1 MKCGI
6 KLGPFPQDSSP
17 EVKLCFRQNW
27 QPRGTFTVNSEKT
40 VSRNY
45 QKLHLQES
53 LDNVPAGRLPR
64 HREVML
70 LWDLIDS
77 AKPGAEVEITGIYR
91 NNYDAQLRLPQSLPP
106 SSKPTT
112 SSKPRDQLDEFRLTK
127 ADEREIRAL
136 RAVPK
141 SWIRSCSVL
150 RPPSTDTPPKRP
162 RLRFPFRRSE
172 YDGAGKAQ
180 HMQGHQYP
188 APGRPGDGEE
198 SGPEL
203 HREHRAPRCLCY
215 RARRFRR
222 PPGPSTQEWTLE
234 GGALVLADRGVFL
247 IDEFDKMN
255 DQNQTSIHEIMEQQT
270 VSISKAVW
278 RYNGTVPFSQNHE
291 PTEPILPRFDI
302 LCVVR
307 DTVDP
312 AEDERIANFVVKSHG
327 RAQPVHSS
335 SLSSHIQSTSAAA
348 AVNAEGSQAIDVDG
362 QEAAAV
368 AAQRPTSPILQELLR
383 KHILYAREHC
393 RPKLYQID
401 QDKIARLFADMRR
414 ESLAPGAYPITE
426 TFIDLR
432 EWGGEVVD
440 RQGRYG
446 AGWPARVRLLNPYSA
461 PPNPSP
467 KCG

>member
-17 EVKLCFRQNW
+17 EVKLSFRQNC

-136 RAVPK
+136 RAVPR

-150 RPPSTDTPPKRP
+150 RPPSTDTPTKRP
-162 RLRFPFRRSE
+162 RSRFPFRRIE
-172 YDGAGKAQ
+172 DINTLLLGG
-180 HMQGHQYP
+180 
-188 APGRPGDGEE
+188 PGTAKSRVLSYIE
-198 SGPEL
+198 STA
-203 HREHRAPRCLCY
+203 HRAVF
-215 RARRFRR
+215 AIGQGASAVRRD
-222 PPGPSTQEWTLE
+222 PSTQEWTLE

-255 DQNQTSIHEIMEQQT
+255 DQNQTSIHETMEQQT
-270 VSISKAVW
+270 VSISKAGIV
-278 RYNGTVPFSQNHE
+278 T
-291 PTEPILPRFDI
+291 TI
-302 LCVVR
+302 
-307 DTVDP
+307 
-312 AEDERIANFVVKSHG
+312 
-327 RAQPVHSS
+327 
-335 SLSSHIQSTSAAA
+335 
-348 AVNAEGSQAIDVDG
+348 
-362 QEAAAV
+362 
-368 AAQRPTSPILQELLR
+368 
-383 KHILYAREHC
+383 
-393 RPKLYQID
+393 
-401 QDKIARLFADMRR
+401 
-414 ESLAPGAYPITE
+414 
-426 TFIDLR
+426 
-432 EWGGEVVD
+432 
-440 RQGRYG
+440 
-446 AGWPARVRLLNPYSA
+446 
-461 PPNPSP
+461 
-467 KCG
+467 